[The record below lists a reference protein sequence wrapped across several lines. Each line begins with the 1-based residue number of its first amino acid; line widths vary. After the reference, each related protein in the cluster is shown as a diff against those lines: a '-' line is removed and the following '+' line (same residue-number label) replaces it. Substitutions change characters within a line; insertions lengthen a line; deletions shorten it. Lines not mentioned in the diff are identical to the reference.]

1 MSVQFIEMRSACC
14 EGLSPLQSSSPWEL
28 ENVTAQPLAGAA
40 SAKIP
45 VAAIS
50 RAPVTSCR
58 RPRPNRS
65 NPIPIQASS
74 AVTVTAL
81 GGAVSDP
88 TRARTYHYQREQA
101 KHQPKGPRARAR
113 WLPGFV
119 QHPPADDPVS
129 GLIADRLG
137 YETRPLTR

>member
-1 MSVQFIEMRSACC
+1 M
-14 EGLSPLQSSSPWEL
+14 
-28 ENVTAQPLAGAA
+28 
-40 SAKIP
+40 
-45 VAAIS
+45 
-50 RAPVTSCR
+50 
-58 RPRPNRS
+58 
-65 NPIPIQASS
+65 
-74 AVTVTAL
+74 TVTAL

-101 KHQPKGPRARAR
+101 KHQPKGPRALAR

-137 YETRPLTR
+137 YETTVSTVSIGSSWAISARRSSQWGGMHMWVPSSSSSSSIRKPSGVE